1 MSRAA
6 QQKTQQL
13 TQQQLAS
20 QNQLISQA
28 NQQGQQDRSLLF
40 PGIEQL
46 LNAPG
51 YTPAE
56 QSAIEQQGMGAART
70 AYDSLRESAANRVAR
85 TNNDAGFNVLDAQLG
100 REEAQTLANQAQ
112 SDQIQFANEKIG
124 EQLAGLNA
132 LGNAYNI
139 DTNLLGR
146 AMGVPPELLNVQEQ
160 AAKSGTALGSLFG
173 GLGIAAGTLFG

>member
-28 NQQGQQDRSLLF
+28 NQEGQQDRSLLL
-40 PGIEQL
+40 PTIDQL
-46 LNAPG
+46 LSAPG

-70 AYDSLRESAANRVAR
+70 AYDALRETAANRVAR
-85 TNNDAGFNVLDAQLG
+85 TNNAAGFDALDAQLG
-100 REEAQTLANQAQ
+100 HQEAQTLANQAQ

-124 EQLAGLNA
+124 EQLAGLSA
-132 LGNAYNI
+132 LGSTYNI

-160 AAKSGTALGSLFG
+160 SAKSGTSFGSVLG
-173 GLGIAAGTLFG
+173 GLGLAAGALLG